1 MLCSSPH
8 LSAYRRSRTSTTDTL
23 LRTFLLQ
30 QGEDGWFKPIRYTLI
45 REMLRRK
52 FNHLLQY
59 GRPLPDGECD
69 ELKRAAE
76 DEQLEVDGRLGERSS
91 GEEDGAW
98 ADLGEGDNAT
108 DKGKGKSVAKG
119 KRKAKRKSLSALL
132 TTNSG
137 SRSKAVRRA
146 RQVGVSDALEL
157 VRAFSCGGPSL
168 SGDSALT
175 MVFFSRA
182 GGATGARPCS

>member
-1 MLCSSPH
+1 MLCSSPLLCAH
-8 LSAYRRSRTSTTDTL
+8 TRARASSTDTF

-30 QGEDGWFKPIRYTLI
+30 QGEDGWYKPIRYTLI

-76 DEQLEVDGRLGERSS
+76 GEQLEVDGQLVERSS

-98 ADLGEGDNAT
+98 ADSGEEDDAA
-108 DKGKGKSVAKG
+108 DKGKGKNVVKG
-119 KRKAKRKSLSALL
+119 KRKAKRKSLSAFL
-132 TTNSG
+132 TTSSG

-157 VRAFSCGGPSL
+157 VRAFSCGRPSL

-175 MVFFSRA
+175 MLFFSRA